1 MGIGGVDA
9 IDLFS
14 LSGAEGFVGIQAP
27 DTFQEALPPQD
38 LMQSRDAVGEIV
50 RRVEKGCVG
59 IGNFGAPLQ
68 QIFRS
73 ASSSG
78 HNGMALLQKIDGA
91 SSPYRPVAQKA
102 AHYTVFPRASVD
114 LETMGSEKIH
124 GDIVIIAG
132 VERDV
137 SAGFGDGADDIQGLV
152 TVEWRNLDGD
162 NIFNL
167 GELAPEFVG
176 KYAAA
181 HGRLQVKTNERY
193 DLRHFSGVSYEGRV
207 LRIFHGG
214 QAQQARAVSQIREQL
229 RFCYRL
235 RCRSANTSD
244 AD

>member
-1 MGIGGVDA
+1 
-9 IDLFS
+9 
-14 LSGAEGFVGIQAP
+14 
-27 DTFQEALPPQD
+27 
-38 LMQSRDAVGEIV
+38 
-50 RRVEKGCVG
+50 
-59 IGNFGAPLQ
+59 
-68 QIFRS
+68 
-73 ASSSG
+73 
-78 HNGMALLQKIDGA
+78 
-91 SSPYRPVAQKA
+91 
-102 AHYTVFPRASVD
+102 
-114 LETMGSEKIH
+114 MGSEKIH

-132 VERDV
+132 VECDV

-214 QAQQARAVSQIREQL
+214 QPPQAPAASPIPAQLPLS
-229 RFCYRL
+229 YRL
-235 RCRSANTSD
+235 PCRSAHTAD
-244 AD
+244 A

>member
-14 LSGAEGFVGIQAP
+14 LSRAEGFVGIQAP

-38 LMQSRDAVGEIV
+38 LLQSRDATGEIV
-50 RRVEKGCVG
+50 
-59 IGNFGAPLQ
+59 
-68 QIFRS
+68 
-73 ASSSG
+73 
-78 HNGMALLQKIDGA
+78 
-91 SSPYRPVAQKA
+91 
-102 AHYTVFPRASVD
+102 
-114 LETMGSEKIH
+114 
-124 GDIVIIAG
+124 IITG

-137 SAGFGDGADDIQGLV
+137 SPGFGDGADDIQRLV

-193 DLRHFSGVSYEGRV
+193 DLRHFSGVSYERRV

-214 QAQQARAVSQIREQL
+214 QAQQARAVSQTREQL
-229 RFCYRL
+229 RFCDGL
-235 RCRSANTSD
+235 RCRSADTSD